1 MDFSIASATNEAYPC
16 LMILEAIPAALRL
29 NPRDK
34 RQLAEELWNVAD
46 QEEGEVSVD
55 ASTLAL
61 LEQRLA
67 AHAAQPQAGSTWDEV
82 KQRVFGGH
90 GA

>member
-1 MDFSIASATNEAYPC
+1 
-16 LMILEAIPAALRL
+16 MILEAIPAALLL
-29 NPRDK
+29 NPREK
-34 RQLAEELWNVAD
+34 RQLAEELWNTAD
-46 QEEGEVSVD
+46 NEEGEVSVD
-55 ASTLAL
+55 ASILAL

-67 AHAAQPQAGSTWDEV
+67 AHAAHPQATSTWDEV

>member
-1 MDFSIASATNEAYPC
+1 
-16 LMILEAIPAALRL
+16 MIFEAIPAALRL
-29 NPRDK
+29 TPRDK

-46 QEEGEVSVD
+46 SEEGEVSVD
-55 ASTLAL
+55 ASILAL

-67 AHAAQPQAGSTWDEV
+67 AHAAQPQAASNWDEV